1 MKNECNIV
9 RDILPLY
16 VEELVSEDT
25 KALVEEHLSECGGCR
40 QAAARIRTPAG
51 FAGDMEAAPLKKL
64 KKKLMM
70 KRVQTIVFTTAL
82 VLAIAV
88 SAFAVLT
95 APEYQPY
102 SDELISVTKNTDGA
116 VVLTFDSSVTSY
128 SWESQIDGDTGIE
141 VYRVSAWTTIWDRA
155 FSGRGV
161 QNMVIPPSDGHI
173 AVYYYS
179 SSGNEDS
186 LVYGVN
192 PHPNGGTLTLPKL
205 VLGMYFNAAV
215 LLAAVLA
222 VVLVVFRKK
231 ETVRLWLERALF
243 LPVSYVLGH
252 LLTKGFV
259 MKSYEAGR
267 EFFIILLAALLIYC
281 VLLLGASLY
290 RMKKSASRRTD

>member
-25 KALVEEHLSECGGCR
+25 KALVEEHLSECSGCR
-40 QAAARIRTPAG
+40 QAAARVRTPAG
-51 FAGDMEAAPLKKL
+51 FAGNMEAAPLKRL
-64 KKKLMM
+64 KKKLMI

-95 APEYQPY
+95 APKYLPY
-102 SDELISVTKNTDGA
+102 SEELISVTKNTDGA

-128 SWESQIDGDTGIE
+128 SWESRIDGDTGIE
-141 VYRVSAWTTIWDRA
+141 VYRVSAWTTIWDKA
-155 FSGRGV
+155 FSDRGV
-161 QNMVIPPSDGHI
+161 QNMVIPPSDGRI

-179 SSGNEDS
+179 SSENEDR

-192 PHPNGGTLTLPKL
+192 SHPNGGTLTLPRL
-205 VLGMYFNAAV
+205 VLGMYFNAAAR
-215 LLAAVLA
+215 LAAVLA
-222 VVLVVFRKK
+222 LALVVFRKK
-231 ETVRLWLERALF
+231 EKVRLWLERALF

-259 MKSYEAGR
+259 MKSYDSGR
-267 EFFIILLAALLIYC
+267 EFLIILLAALLIYC
-281 VLLLGASLY
+281 ALLLGIGLY
-290 RMKKSASRRTD
+290 RMKKSVR